1 MPSIT
6 LQGFETDNNTQI
18 NGDNAYVGTSTL
30 TLTISEGASLIYSI
44 IPNSETIGNGQI
56 LEADIVPVN
65 GAGDVRIDGMA
76 TSVDLTWVFEASF
89 SNGSSATI
97 LVLQNSATGREYFYP
112 IDGNLA
118 IPTSQAE
125 WDAINASFTGA
136 SYATGTYAP
145 NTAFDPLTFPNG
157 TVTVDDYWVGY
168 DDPELFN
175 GGAGD
180 DDLSGQGGNDTIT
193 GGAGD
198 DYIRGGQGDDSLDG
212 GDDYDQVVY
221 DDATSGVTV
230 NLVTGTATGGAGNDT
245 IANFEMV
252 RGSMHDDH
260 ITGDSG
266 SNQMR
271 GLDGNDTLIGGD
283 GNDRVRYDRDA
294 NYGGAAGVN
303 VNLMTGIAI
312 DGFGD
317 TDSLSGFER
326 VMGSN
331 SGDTIIGDDQDNELD
346 GLDGND
352 TIAGGGGRD
361 NIRGGDGNDTL
372 DASGGD
378 SASQGYGDIIQ
389 GGTGNN
395 TIIGHAQAFADRSGG
410 GIDVIYENVAGT
422 GGVVITVGA
431 NGTGTTTSN
440 NAGVVNDTF
449 TYADHFEGTQ
459 DADVFNGSNG
469 GSGTGQGNESWVGE
483 AGNDTINGN
492 GGWDMVQYWL
502 EGGTNGV
509 NVNLAT
515 GVATDSYGD
524 TDSLS
529 GIEGVAGTDRN
540 DTLIGDGNDNYFED
554 RGGDDSINAA
564 GGNDWIRLNSGSDT
578 VDGGDGFDTLEI
590 DLNGFTLPAG
600 FVYQLDLTTGYSGQL
615 GNPNLSDS
623 ISNVEALMLRG
634 SYDAQVTGDAE
645 DNRFETGTGN
655 DTLTG
660 GAGEDS
666 FIYNGGADVITD
678 FNGDLIGISS
688 SIWTGTDAQ
697 LIADATV
704 VSGNLVLDFGGG
716 NTLTLNGIT
725 DASVLQGR
733 ILGAATPDVISDVT
747 GDGTSDILWR
757 NGTTGQYGM
766 FDMAGGTPT
775 WSVLGGESTAW
786 QIGGLGDFDGDGT
799 DDILWRND
807 TSGGIGFSAMGTG
820 SPVWNA
826 LGTASAAWQI
836 MGVGD
841 FNGDGTDDILW
852 QNSNNGGVGMFA
864 MSGGSAS
871 WQTIGGSSAPWEIV
885 ATGDITG
892 DGIDDIIWRNATTGQ
907 VGQFEMSSAGT
918 PTWSVVANVSN
929 DWRLVGTG
937 DLDGDGTD
945 DLLWRHET
953 SGAVGYYAMGS
964 GSPVWQGLGQASFD
978 WDIVGV
984 GDYNG
989 DGTDDILWRNVNTG
1003 TVGMYDMDG
1012 GPSWQTIGQ
1021 AGLVWD
1027 VEGQFVDEF
1036 VF

>member
-1 MPSIT
+1 MPNVT
-6 LQGFETDNNTQI
+6 LQGISLSYTAGGDPVYNGPASLVLNVSEGATLSYTTISGGAVNDLGLTEVEFSSQGGGNSNYFQIGGVRIDPTSTGDET
-18 NGDNAYVGTSTL
+18 YVGTLNTTSGPITF
-30 TLTISEGASLIYSI
+30 ISHWDESEQVDYLFFLSSPVSMPTNQAGVSALDGSVLSASL
-44 IPNSETIGNGQI
+44 
-56 LEADIVPVN
+56 
-65 GAGDVRIDGMA
+65 
-76 TSVDLTWVFEASF
+76 
-89 SNGSSATI
+89 
-97 LVLQNSATGREYFYP
+97 
-112 IDGNLA
+112 
-118 IPTSQAE
+118 
-125 WDAINASFTGA
+125 
-136 SYATGTYAP
+136 ATGTYAP
-145 NTAFDPLTFPNG
+145 NTPFDPTAISGVVITQNDDFVG
-157 TVTVDDYWVGY
+157 TGLN
-168 DDPELFN
+168 ELYN

-180 DDLSGQGGNDTIT
+180 DELSGAGGNDTLN

-198 DYIRGGQGDDSLDG
+198 DYIRGGAGDDSLDG

-230 NLVTGTATGGAGNDT
+230 NLATGTATGGAGNDT

-260 ITGDSG
+260 ITGDAE
-266 SNQMR
+266 SNQIR

-331 SGDTIIGDDQDNELD
+331 SGDTIIGDDQDNELE

-361 NIRGGDGNDTL
+361 NIRGGDGDDTL

-378 SASQGYGDIIQ
+378 SASQGFGDIIS

-459 DADVFNGSNG
+459 DADVFNGSDG

-529 GIEGVAGTDRN
+529 GIEAVAGTDQN

-600 FVYQLDLTTGYSGQL
+600 FIYQLDLSTGYSGQL

-678 FNGDLIGISS
+678 FSGDLIGISS

-725 DASVLQGR
+725 DASVLQGQ
-733 ILGAATPDVISDVT
+733 ILGASTPDATSDLT

-757 NGTTGQYGM
+757 NGTTGSVGM
-766 FDMAGGTPT
+766 YDMAGGSPSWVGLGGASSAWDIVGTGDFNGDGTDDILWRSTTGSVGMYDMAGGTPA
-775 WSVLGGESTAW
+775 WVGLGGGSSAWNIVGTGDFNGDGTDDILWRSTTGSVGMYDMAGGTPAW
-786 QIGGLGDFDGDGT
+786 VGLGGGSSAWNIVGTGDFNGDGTDDILWRSTTGSVGMYDMAGGSPAWVGLGGGSTDWRIVGTGDFDGDGT
-799 DDILWRND
+799 DDILWRNE
-807 TSGGIGFSAMGTG
+807 A
-820 SPVWNA
+820 
-826 LGTASAAWQI
+826 
-836 MGVGD
+836 
-841 FNGDGTDDILW
+841 
-852 QNSNNGGVGMFA
+852 
-864 MSGGSAS
+864 
-871 WQTIGGSSAPWEIV
+871 
-885 ATGDITG
+885 
-892 DGIDDIIWRNATTGQ
+892 
-907 VGQFEMSSAGT
+907 
-918 PTWSVVANVSN
+918 
-929 DWRLVGTG
+929 
-937 DLDGDGTD
+937 
-945 DLLWRHET
+945 
-953 SGAVGYYAMGS
+953 SGAVGMYAMGS
-964 GSPVWQGLGQASFD
+964 GTPTWQGLGQASFD
-978 WDIVGV
+978 WDIVGT

-1003 TVGMYDMDG
+1003 FVGMYDMAG
-1012 GPSWQTIGQ
+1012 GSPSWQTIGQ
-1021 AGLVWD
+1021 AGLAWD